1 MSFGILAIA
10 TIGVLVGSSEPFRHR
25 VMALPLLVVLASGAM
40 SCEVIERYK
49 WVLWLWASSVL
60 GFTGM
65 WLYLKII
72 G

>member
-1 MSFGILAIA
+1 
-10 TIGVLVGSSEPFRHR
+10 
-25 VMALPLLVVLASGAM
+25 MALPLLVVLASGAM
-40 SCEVIERYK
+40 SREVIERYK
-49 WVLWLWASSVL
+49 WVLWLWALSVL